1 MASVERSYPPKFI
14 KTKLGIT
21 EKESEI
27 AKEFNKYFN
36 SVGTALANKIPT
48 FTKDVSEYLP
58 QCNAS
63 MKHKELFFQKF
74 EKAFKALKRNKAS
87 TCYALNSNIIFDVY
101 DSIKV
106 ILFKNFKAF
115 LEEAVFPEKL
125 KIAKVIPIFKK

>member
-48 FTKDVSEYLP
+48 VTKDVSEYLP

-63 MKHKELFFQKF
+63 MKHKEKF

-87 TCYALNSNIIFDVY
+87 ACYALNSNIIFDVC